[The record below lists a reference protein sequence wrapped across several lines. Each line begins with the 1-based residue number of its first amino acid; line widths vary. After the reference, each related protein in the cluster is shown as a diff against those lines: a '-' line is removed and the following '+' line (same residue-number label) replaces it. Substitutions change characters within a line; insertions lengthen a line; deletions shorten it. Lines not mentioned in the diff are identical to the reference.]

1 MSEPL
6 DIGDALK
13 AAREAKGWTVQDAA
27 NKLRLMVR
35 QVEAMETEDY
45 AALGQPVFARGFVR
59 NYARLL
65 GMDPEPL
72 LTRMAESG
80 AAPAEKVETESYAP
94 VSSQGISPILIG
106 SLAVQTLLLAIPA
119 GIYLWLNSGEDEEP
133 AAPPA
138 QAAPVAPSAPSASP
152 ETQPEQAP
160 EAASPVAPVAPAE
173 IPAPAAMPQ
182 APSVTPKPAPPAA
195 PAQPK
200 PESPPAPAA
209 DAAAPEASGNPYL
222 PANFRNKSIRLQF
235 DQDAWVQIRD
245 GNGRTIHSTLSKAGS
260 TVELNGRP
268 PFEFVVGNAAN
279 VRMTYSGRPFDIRP
293 YIGETVARFTLE

>member
-6 DIGDALK
+6 DIGEALK

-35 QVEAMETEDY
+35 QVEAMEAEDY
-45 AALGQPVFARGFVR
+45 GALGQPVFARGFVR

-94 VSSQGISPILIG
+94 ASSRGISPILTG
-106 SLAVQTLLLAIPA
+106 SLAALSLLLAIPA
-119 GIYLWLNSGEDEEP
+119 GIYLWLNSGENEEP
-133 AAPPA
+133 AAQPA
-138 QAAPVAPSAPSASP
+138 QAVPVAPSTPSVPLEA
-152 ETQPEQAP
+152 QPVQTP
-160 EAASPVAPVAPAE
+160 EAASPAAP
-173 IPAPAAMPQ
+173 PAPAAMPE
-182 APSVTPKPAPPAA
+182 APPAA
-195 PAQPK
+195 PKPAPSAEPAQPR

-209 DAAAPEASGNPYL
+209 RAAATEATGNPYL

-235 DQDAWVQIRD
+235 DQDAWVEIRD
-245 GNGRTIHSTLSKAGS
+245 GSGKTLHSALGKADS
-260 TVELNGRP
+260 TVELNGKP

-279 VRMTYSGRPFDIRP
+279 VRMTYSGRPFDIKP